1 MVSVKNFMTRQN
13 FTVTEIKG
21 ATKIQS
27 LVNSLTA
34 AIGSGK
40 YKPGDGLPSVNELSR
55 ISGYSRDTVVKAYHL
70 LKERSLAE
78 SVPAK
83 GFYVSGGSSTIFMLL
98 DDFSA
103 FKEQLY
109 KAFRAN
115 IPGLWT
121 VDLLFH
127 HYNEKIFKHL
137 ILNALG
143 RYSMYVIMNISNRSL
158 HPVLSRIDPGR
169 LLVLDMGSEENPGIN
184 YLLQDFDQAVTGCLE
199 KGISFLEKYREIIL
213 IYSHQKTPHPPET
226 VDAVR
231 EFCYMRNFGFTI
243 TPEFVESNLKKGQIY
258 LVIKE
263 DDLVDVVLACRR
275 QNLKLGNDVGVL
287 AYNDTPMKSIAGN
300 GITSI
305 SVDFSEMG
313 KKAALFVTKKQRLR
327 EIMPTSLII
336 RDSL

>member
-1 MVSVKNFMTRQN
+1 
-13 FTVTEIKG
+13 
-21 ATKIQS
+21 
-27 LVNSLTA
+27 LTA

-55 ISGYSRDTVVKAYHL
+55 LSGYSRDTVVKAYHL

-83 GFYVSGGSSTIFMLL
+83 GFYVTGGSSSIFMLL

-109 KAFRAN
+109 KAFRAH
-115 IPGLWT
+115 IPKLWT

-127 HYNEKIFKHL
+127 HYNDKVFEQL

-143 RYSMYVIMNISNRSL
+143 RYSMYVVMNISNRSL
-158 HPVLSRIDPGR
+158 NPVLSRIDPGR
-169 LLVLDMGSEENPGIN
+169 LLILDMGSEETPGIN
-184 YLLQDFDQAVTGCLE
+184 YLLQDFDQAVTHCLE
-199 KGISFLEKYREIIL
+199 KSITFLEKYREIIL
-213 IYSHQKTPHPPET
+213 VYSHQKTPHPPET
-226 VDAVR
+226 VHAVR
-231 EFCYMRNFGFTI
+231 EFCSTRNFGFSI
-243 TPEFVESNLKKGQIY
+243 TPEFVESNLRNGQMYI
-258 LVIKE
+258 VIKE
-263 DDLVDVVLACRR
+263 DDLVEVVLACRR
-275 QNLKLGNDVGVL
+275 MNLKLGYDVGVL
-287 AYNDTPMKSIAGN
+287 AYNDTPMKAIAGN
-300 GITSI
+300 GITAI

-313 KKAALFVTKKQRLR
+313 KKAAFFVTKKQKIR